1 MSKRKLTL
9 QQRRRIAEQRAKRK
23 LERAASALSSQTDDQ
38 SLSELRT
45 GMVIAY
51 FGHEV
56 LIEDQGFSQKCHLR
70 ANLEICT
77 GDRVMWRSGSE
88 LGVVESIEPRT
99 SEIQR
104 PDIYGKLRTVASN
117 VSQLLITVAPEPEP
131 HAGMIDRYLVAAH
144 IHKLRPIL
152 LLNKIDHDHCDQL
165 NEIEKNYR
173 DLGYEAL
180 RVSAHSGAGMA
191 ELQAALNGNT
201 SIFVGQSGVG
211 KSSLIQTLLPD
222 ETIRIGALSEA
233 EAKGRHTTTNS
244 QLYHFPSGGYC
255 IDSPGIREFG
265 LWHATE
271 QDILA
276 SFPEIENIAGAC
288 RFRDCAHESEPGC
301 AIKSAIENKEI
312 SAARYASYQT
322 ILNQLD
328 DVTIKTQ
335 TGIKNK

>member
-1 MSKRKLTL
+1 MSKRKLTV

-23 LERAASALSSQTDDQ
+23 QDRADSTLSNFADDQ
-38 SLSELRT
+38 SLSELRA
-45 GMVIAY
+45 GMVIAH

-77 GDRVMWRSGSE
+77 GDQVMWRSGTE

-144 IHKLRPIL
+144 LHKLRPIL
-152 LLNKIDHDHCDQL
+152 LLNKIDHDQNTRLED
-165 NEIEKNYR
+165 IEQRYR
-173 DLGYEAL
+173 NLGYEL
-180 RVSAHSGAGMA
+180 IRVSAHSGIGIA
-191 ELQAALNGNT
+191 ELQSALNGYT

-222 ETIRIGALSEA
+222 ETIRIGALSVA

-276 SFPEIENIAGAC
+276 AFPEIANVADQC
-288 RFRDCAHESEPGC
+288 RFRDCAHQSEPGC
-301 AIKSAIENKEI
+301 AIKAAIENKDI
-312 SAARYASYQT
+312 STARYQSYQT

-335 TGIKNK
+335 TGLKKK